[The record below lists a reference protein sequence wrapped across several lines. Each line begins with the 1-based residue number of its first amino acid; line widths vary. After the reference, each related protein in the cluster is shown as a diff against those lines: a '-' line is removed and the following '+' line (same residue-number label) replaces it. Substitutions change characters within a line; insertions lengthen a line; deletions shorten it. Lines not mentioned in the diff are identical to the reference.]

1 MRLLAIVVALVT
13 LGCSLSS
20 PRSAQA
26 FEPAPASPEAI
37 VHFSITDAGEYVV
50 GAARDG
56 QPSTLWTRVDG
67 DLLGLKVRFVGP
79 NLHCTI
85 QRVGAH
91 PFEYDGDIGQARR
104 VLTVGRFPGEQG
116 HMVELRVRVSEG
128 FNP

>member
-1 MRLLAIVVALVT
+1 MRLLATVVAFVT

-20 PRSAQA
+20 PHSAQA
-26 FEPAPASPEAI
+26 LEPAASPQAT
-37 VHFSITDAGEYVV
+37 VHISVTDAGEYVV

-91 PFEYDGDIGQARR
+91 PYEYDGDVGQARR
-104 VLTVGRFPGEQG
+104 VLTVGRFPGEHG
-116 HMVELRVRVSEG
+116 HMVELKVRVSDG